1 VLSPRWIDSLPFL
14 TLSSSIFTYW
24 CYSCDSWSLF
34 PGNRLDLRQQIPKL
48 PVVYL
53 HPVIEIKADP
63 QVGIMAQFFIKS
75 LEFSLLFDEFV
86 LFSFQFLSVGSG
98 GGGVDVP

>member
-1 VLSPRWIDSLPFL
+1 
-14 TLSSSIFTYW
+14 
-24 CYSCDSWSLF
+24 
-34 PGNRLDLRQQIPKL
+34 
-48 PVVYL
+48 
-53 HPVIEIKADP
+53 
-63 QVGIMAQFFIKS
+63 MAQFFIKS